1 MFQPLWSPRVG
12 VRSLVSVLCLATATL
27 AVAAPDLILV
37 DRGKPATVIVIP
49 TAPTPHELK
58 AATEL
63 QLYIKRI
70 SGAVLPVVADA
81 TPERSAEILL
91 GHTKRS
97 AKLLPGLTP
106 ASLEEDGFRMAV
118 RGSKL
123 VIYGGTRKG
132 TLYGVYS
139 LLEDQLGCR
148 MYSPAVTV
156 VPQRSTVTIAP
167 IDTTEVPFFRFRQ
180 VHYLNGFDRA
190 YSDWHKLH
198 SGDDQREEWGMWV
211 HTFET
216 LVPSAKYFS
225 THPEYFTFQGG
236 RRLANAQLCLS
247 NPEVFT
253 VLTSAL
259 RERMMRQPLA
269 HTWSVSQNDN
279 LNECRCDSCLAL
291 NARYG
296 ASSGTMVAFVN
307 RVARTFPDHTIS
319 TLAYNYTRSAPTHIR
334 PDKNVNIMLC
344 SIECNRS
351 KPIATDPEN
360 ASFKKDIEDWGRLTN
375 NIVMWDYVVQFRN
388 LLDPFPNLRVL
399 QPNIQLF
406 ARNNIRQMF
415 QQGAGHNVAEFS
427 DLRTYLIAK
436 LLWNP
441 DCDLNAVLNDFLAG
455 YYGPAAPHIRA
466 YIDTM
471 HDALER
477 SGKGLGIYGYPF
489 DAIDSYLTPALLH
502 TYATQFD
509 SAEAAVKGMP
519 EYLDRV
525 RIARL
530 PVEFAILDISL
541 HDATPELS
549 YFDRK
554 DGKIVPKA
562 SMRDRLEHFVALANH
577 AGIQRLDEMG
587 RPPDEYRQ
595 AVEAHMRVSVDG
607 NLAYGKHV
615 TLMTTPSE
623 KYPVGGA
630 QALTDGIH
638 AAGDYHGGWLGF
650 EGQHVDAIIDLGAPT
665 TFSSVATTFYQE
677 IYSWTW
683 LPIDVSISISNDGK
697 EFTPAGTIPGPNMET
712 TTGVVRKDFRFDG
725 THTARYVRLTA
736 HARLTCPGWH
746 IGAGKPSW
754 LFIDEI
760 VVR

>member
-1 MFQPLWSPRVG
+1 MTSIALLIMVVVLQTGASPDSTR
-12 VRSLVSVLCLATATL
+12 RPQFTLVEE
-27 AVAAPDLILV
+27 
-37 DRGKPATVIVIP
+37 GKPITVIVIP
-49 TAPTPHELK
+49 TAPSPHELK

-63 QLYIKRI
+63 QTYIKKM
-70 SGAVLPVVADA
+70 SGALLPVVADA
-81 TPERSAEILL
+81 APERTNEILL

-97 AKLLPGLTP
+97 KRFLPGLDE
-106 ASLEEDGFRMAV
+106 ARLEEDGFRMAA

-132 TLYGVYS
+132 TLYGVYT
-139 LLEDQLGCR
+139 LLEDLLGCR
-148 MYSPAVTV
+148 MYSPAVTI
-156 VPQRSTVTIAP
+156 VPERTTVTIP
-167 IDTTEVPFFRFRQ
+167 SIDTTIIPFFRFRQ

-211 HTFET
+211 HTFEP
-216 LVPSAKYFS
+216 LVPSARHFA
-225 THPEYFTFQGG
+225 THPEYFTLQGG
-236 RRLANAQLCLS
+236 RRLATAQLCLS
-247 NPEVFT
+247 NPDVFN
-253 VLTSAL
+253 VLTTAL
-259 RERMMRQPLA
+259 RERMARQPLA

-279 LNECRCDSCLAL
+279 LNECRCDSCTAL
-291 NARYG
+291 NTRYG
-296 ASSGTMVAFVN
+296 GSSGTMVAFVN

-319 TLAYNYTRSAPTHIR
+319 TLAYNYTRSAPTNIR
-334 PDKNVNIMLC
+334 PDPNVNIMLC

-351 KPIATDPEN
+351 KPIGTDPEN
-360 ASFKKDIEDWGRLTN
+360 ASFKKDIEDWGKLTG
-375 NIVMWDYVVQFRN
+375 NIMMWDYVVQFRN

-406 ARNNIRQMF
+406 AKNNIRQMF

-441 DCDLNAVLNDFLAG
+441 DCDINAVLDDFLAG
-455 YYGPAAPHIRA
+455 YYGPAAPHIRR

-489 DAIDSYLTPALLH
+489 DAINSYLTPELLR
-502 TYATQFD
+502 TYSAQFD
-509 SAEAAVKGMP
+509 EAEAAVKDAP
-519 EYLDRV
+519 AFLDRV

-554 DGKIVPKA
+554 DGKIVPRA
-562 SMRDRLEHFVALANH
+562 AMRERLERFVSLANH

-607 NLAYGKHV
+607 NLAYGKPV
-615 TLMTTPSE
+615 TLLTKHSE

-630 QALTDGIH
+630 RALTDGIH
-638 AAGDYHGGWLGF
+638 GAGDYHCNWLGF
-650 EGQHVDAIIDLGAPT
+650 EAEHVDAVIDLGAPT
-665 TFSSVATTFYQE
+665 TFSSVATNFYQE

-683 LPIDVSISISNDGK
+683 LPQSVSIAVSNDGK
-697 EFTPAGTIPGPNMET
+697 EYTPAGSITCAVPET
-712 TTGVVRKDFRFDG
+712 EGGVVRKEFRIDG
-725 THTARYVRLTA
+725 PARTARYIRLTA
-736 HARLTCPGWH
+736 QSRLTCPGWH

>member
-1 MFQPLWSPRVG
+1 MPIARNTSALLLIAF
-12 VRSLVSVLCLATATL
+12 VLFRAG
-27 AVAAPDLILV
+27 AVAGNSTHPALALV
-37 DRGKPATVIVIP
+37 EQGKATSVIVIP
-49 TAPTPHELK
+49 TAPSPHELK

-63 QLYIKRI
+63 QSYIKKM
-70 SGAVLPVVADA
+70 SGALLPVIADA
-81 TPERSAEILL
+81 APERPNEILL

-97 AKLLPGLTP
+97 ARLLPGLNATR
-106 ASLEEDGFRMAV
+106 LEEDGFRMAV

-123 VIYGGTRKG
+123 IIYGGSRKG
-132 TLYGVYS
+132 TLYGVYT
-139 LLEDQLGCR
+139 LLEDLLGCR
-148 MYSPAVTV
+148 MYSPAVTI
-156 VPQRSTVTIAP
+156 VPERATITVP
-167 IDTTEVPFFRFRQ
+167 PMDTTIVPFFRFRQ

-211 HTFET
+211 HTFEP
-216 LVPSAKYFS
+216 LVPSTLHFA
-225 THPEYFTFQGG
+225 THPEYFTLQGG
-236 RRLANAQLCLS
+236 RRLATAQLCLS
-247 NPEVFT
+247 NPDVFN
-253 VLTSAL
+253 VLTTAL
-259 RERMMRQPLA
+259 RERMARQPLA

-279 LNECRCDSCLAL
+279 LNECRCDSCTAL

-296 ASSGTMVAFVN
+296 GSSGTMVAFVN
-307 RVARTFPDHTIS
+307 RVARAFPDHTIS
-319 TLAYNYTRSAPTHIR
+319 TLAYNYTRSAPTNIR
-334 PDKNVNIMLC
+334 PDPNVNIMLC

-351 KPIATDPEN
+351 KPIGTDPEN
-360 ASFKKDIEDWGRLTN
+360 ASFKKDIEDWGKLTG
-375 NIVMWDYVVQFRN
+375 NIMMWDYVVQFRN

-406 ARNNIRQMF
+406 AKNNIRQMF

-441 DCDLNAVLNDFLAG
+441 DCDINAVLNDFLAG
-455 YYGPAAPHIRA
+455 YYGPAAPHIRR

-489 DAIDSYLTPALLH
+489 DAINSYLTPELLR
-502 TYATQFD
+502 TYSTQFD
-509 SAEAAVKGMP
+509 DAEAAVKETP
-519 EYLDRV
+519 AYLERV

-541 HDATPELS
+541 HDASPELS

-554 DGKIVPKA
+554 DGTIVPRA
-562 SMRDRLEHFVALANH
+562 AMRERLERFVLLANH
-577 AGIQRLDEMG
+577 AGIRRLDEMG
-587 RPPDEYRQ
+587 RPPDEYRR

-607 NLAYGKHV
+607 NLAYGKPV
-615 TLMTTPSE
+615 TLLTKHSE

-630 QALTDGIH
+630 RALTDGIH
-638 AAGDYHGGWLGF
+638 GAGDYHCNWLGF
-650 EGQHVDAIIDLGAPT
+650 EAEHVEAVIDLGAPT

-683 LPIDVSISISNDGK
+683 LPHNVSIAVSNDGK
-697 EFTPAGTIPGPNMET
+697 EYTPAGSITSVVPET
-712 TTGVVRKDFRFDG
+712 EGGVVRKEFRIEG
-725 THTARYVRLTA
+725 PPRTGRYIRLSA
-736 HARLTCPGWH
+736 PSRLTCPGWH
-746 IGAGKPSW
+746 IGAGKPCW